1 MVKGIDRFKA
11 YFRDYTDQ
19 YVLIGG
25 AACDISFG
33 SNNAE
38 FRATRDLD
46 VVLIAEAL
54 TREFGQRF
62 WEFIRDGGY
71 QNRAKSSG
79 ASQFYR
85 FDKPT
90 QEGFPA
96 MIELFARTEYI
107 LEDGAELTPIH
118 IDDSISSLSAIL
130 LNDSYYDA
138 LLRGR
143 DVIDGFSILRHSWL
157 IPFKAKAW
165 LDLNERNRRGEH
177 VDSRNLKKHRN
188 DIIRMAAELV
198 LERCELPEEVKSD
211 MANFIEEMNVTD
223 QEIRN
228 LKLRGVKAEDIR
240 RLLTDMYLECVNKS
254 L

>member
-85 FDKPT
+85 FYKPT

-240 RLLTDMYLECVNKS
+240 RLLTDMYL
-254 L
+254 

>member
-11 YFRDYTDQ
+11 YFRDYTNQ

-240 RLLTDMYLECVNKS
+240 RLLTDMYM
-254 L
+254 

>member
-228 LKLRGVKAEDIR
+228 LDF
-240 RLLTDMYLECVNKS
+240 
-254 L
+254 

>member
-1 MVKGIDRFKA
+1 
-11 YFRDYTDQ
+11 
-19 YVLIGG
+19 
-25 AACDISFG
+25 
-33 SNNAE
+33 
-38 FRATRDLD
+38 
-46 VVLIAEAL
+46 
-54 TREFGQRF
+54 
-62 WEFIRDGGY
+62 
-71 QNRAKSSG
+71 
-79 ASQFYR
+79 
-85 FDKPT
+85 
-90 QEGFPA
+90 

-165 LDLNERNRRGEH
+165 LGLNERNRRGEH

-240 RLLTDMYLECVNKS
+240 RLLTDMYL
-254 L
+254 

>member
-130 LNDSYYDA
+130 LNDYYYDA

-240 RLLTDMYLECVNKS
+240 RLLTDMYL
-254 L
+254 